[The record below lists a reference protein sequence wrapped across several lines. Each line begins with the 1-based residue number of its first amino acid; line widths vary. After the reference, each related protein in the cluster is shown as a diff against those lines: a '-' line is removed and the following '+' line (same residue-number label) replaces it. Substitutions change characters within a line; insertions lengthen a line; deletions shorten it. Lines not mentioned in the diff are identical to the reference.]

1 MRLSLGRC
9 DFAGVMTAA
18 ISINN
23 NYYVE
28 KYFPDSDKER
38 VLEMVGNLQ
47 TALGERIA
55 ALDWMGGQAKARA
68 GEAGDL

>member
-28 KYFPDSDKER
+28 KYFPESDKER
-38 VLEMVGNLQ
+38 VLEMVGICKRLWAS
-47 TALGERIA
+47 TLRRSTG
-55 ALDWMGGQAKARA
+55 
-68 GEAGDL
+68 